1 MLNIYSCNNAY
12 ANVFQNDFGYT
23 DIFEC
28 VITPIDKTQHPNEQV
43 QIRVNLLRR

>member
-1 MLNIYSCNNAY
+1 MLMCSRMTLDN
-12 ANVFQNDFGYT
+12 T